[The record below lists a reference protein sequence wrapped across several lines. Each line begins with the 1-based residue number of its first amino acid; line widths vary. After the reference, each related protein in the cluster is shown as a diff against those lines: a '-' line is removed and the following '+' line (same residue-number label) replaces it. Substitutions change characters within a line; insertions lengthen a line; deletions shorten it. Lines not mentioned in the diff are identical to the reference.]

1 MKIVLIILLGLFFLG
16 LLVLAVTS
24 VILSALR
31 LSIWWNIK
39 KCAQREYEL
48 LTSCHEALSV
58 CRRQFYKA
66 KFIEDELERK
76 SIQDSCT
83 ALYKR
88 CLEILEDPENREY
101 LEHLSKEKQE
111 ELEEILS
118 FPRHELI

>member
-1 MKIVLIILLGLFFLG
+1 MIILLGLSFLC
-16 LLVLAVTS
+16 LFVLAITLL
-24 VILSALR
+24 IFSAFKLY
-31 LSIWWNIK
+31 LWWQIK

-66 KFIEDELERK
+66 KFKEDELERK

-88 CLEILEDPENREY
+88 CLEILQDPENREY